1 MIYLEYAYLFVGDLV
16 EDLQDN
22 LRTIESEEQFNMLKI
37 LDLYEEIDGIEVYA
51 LLNIN
56 DVHVVE
62 MLQPF
67 VVMMD
72 ECKSVIFQNIW
83 CCHVNKME
91 GAKLP
96 LPEIATD
103 VWAPCFKEVQQLVE
117 RFCDRSVSLQE
128 IDQHLK
134 NISLS
139 HLNQEVSRLVQG
151 CNKCLS
157 KTSTT
162 WVSHFVDSVKHYRII
177 DKAKDV
183 ADLVIAAKDVL
194 KMNDGFEKLE
204 HCKVKVCT
212 YVCTYVATYVVFSNT
227 HMKCIHAILFH

>member
-1 MIYLEYAYLFVGDLV
+1 MLNTFIYYLLYVGDLI
-16 EDLQDN
+16 ENLQEN
-22 LRTIESEEQFNMLKI
+22 LRTVESKEQFKTLKI
-37 LDLYEEIDGIEVYA
+37 SELYEEIDGNEVYA
-51 LLNIN
+51 LLDIN
-56 DVHVVE
+56 DVHVDK

-72 ECKSVIFQNIW
+72 ECENVIFQNIW
-83 CCHVNKME
+83 YCRVNKME

-103 VWAPCFKEVQQLVE
+103 IWAPCFKEIQQLVE

-134 NISLS
+134 SISLS
-139 HLNQEVSRLVQG
+139 DLNQEVSTLVQG
-151 CNKCLS
+151 CNKCLG

-204 HCKVKVCT
+204 HCKVKVRT
-212 YVCTYVATYVVFSNT
+212 YV
-227 HMKCIHAILFH
+227 HM